1 MNYSLRMRVVVSSE
15 DESQGLA
22 IQNELANLCS
32 KLSFSPMRLEPSL
45 EGCLEFAAS
54 GMVEE
59 QERTLLVK
67 TLDNDWDYD
76 EEDDLY
82 WAYGFNT
89 KLFDQRVYYL
99 ELEFSK
105 ITK

>member
-15 DESQGLA
+15 EESQGLA
-22 IQNELANLCS
+22 IQNELLKICP

-54 GMVEE
+54 GTVDEH
-59 QERTLLVK
+59 ERGVLVD

-76 EEDDLY
+76 DQDDLY

-89 KLFDQRVYYL
+89 QLFDKCVYYL
-99 ELEFSK
+99 ELEFSTL
-105 ITK
+105 TK